1 MGQLLTFYRYVI
13 CLAVIPA
20 SYAGHKAM
28 ADSLQVSPS
37 SRLEVFQN

>member
-1 MGQLLTFYRYVI
+1 LTFYRYVI

-37 SRLEVFQN
+37 VISFRSP